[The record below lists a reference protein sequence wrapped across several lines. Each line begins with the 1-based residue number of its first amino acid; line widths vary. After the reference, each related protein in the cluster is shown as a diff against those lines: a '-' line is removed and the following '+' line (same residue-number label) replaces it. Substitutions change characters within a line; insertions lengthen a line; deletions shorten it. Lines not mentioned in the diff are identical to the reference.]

1 MKLKPLIDKIL
12 RSETLD
18 SAEADILADFD
29 PDALTNELSDARSKI
44 AELESAHNELCR
56 RQQIEK
62 ISAEI
67 GCTDPDYLDY
77 RACRAGLDL
86 NDTEAVKNF
95 ADEISRNSPGCF
107 RARIVPGSSA
117 GTVHTAEQKN
127 HTVSENTN
135 FDRIGYITEQLRDVP
150 EIRY

>member
-12 RSETLD
+12 RSETLN
-18 SAEADILADFD
+18 SEEAELLAAFD
-29 PDALTNELSDARSKI
+29 PDALENELSDTRNKV
-44 AELESAHNELCR
+44 AELENAHNELCR

-77 RACRAGLDL
+77 RASRAGLDL

-107 RARIVPGSSA
+107 RARIAPGSSA
-117 GTVHTAEQKN
+117 GTVHATEQKD
-127 HTVSENTN
+127 HTVSTGTN

-150 EIRY
+150 EIRA